1 MSVEN
6 ITQKILSEANSY
18 AENSI
23 KTAENQSAEI
33 INKAKHEADSIISD
47 IAEKSNTEIDVIKS
61 RKISAGK
68 LQERKMI
75 LAAKQDSVKKSFDKA
90 LEKISTMSEDK
101 YINYLVEEISKI
113 PNCEGEIILNEKDKK
128 KIGEKLVKA
137 VNEKLKGDKVVLG
150 KSTVQTKGGFI
161 LRNGD
166 IEVNNTFEMILSSIR
181 EGLTFE
187 VANELFK

>member
-23 KTAENQSAEI
+23 KTAEKQSAEI
-33 INKAKHEADSIISD
+33 INNAKREADLIISD
-47 IAEKSNTEIDVIKS
+47 KAEKSNAEIDVIKS

-101 YINYLVEEISKI
+101 YIDYLVEEISKI
-113 PNCEGEIILNEKDKK
+113 PNCEGEIILNENDKN
-128 KIGEKLVKA
+128 KIGDKLVKA
-137 VNEKLKGDKVVLG
+137 VNEKLNTNKLVLS